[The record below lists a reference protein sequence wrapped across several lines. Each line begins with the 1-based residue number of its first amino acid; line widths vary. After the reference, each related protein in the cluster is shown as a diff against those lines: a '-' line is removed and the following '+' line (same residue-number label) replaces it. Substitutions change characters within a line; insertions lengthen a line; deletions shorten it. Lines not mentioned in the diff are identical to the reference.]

1 MTARTTRW
9 WVRTGDTALTV
20 AAVLGV
26 LCIVLVI
33 AAAFFDVRVMLFST
47 GSMSPTIPAGSAAV
61 VRSIPA
67 SDVAVGDV
75 VTVER
80 AGHLPITHRVTSVSS
95 APDLD
100 VGARVLTMRG
110 DANEADDPFP
120 YAVERVR
127 LVVFAVPGV
136 APLVAAMGSPWV
148 IGTVTVAATAV
159 VVAMFWPRRRRP
171 RTVDEPAVEQPRKA
185 VGVVGPGAAVF
196 AAVFAVVAAVALTV
210 AGATDSASAAG
221 AERVIQGEV
230 IRLVSIESAGMRG
243 LVPGASGVWQVGIS
257 ADAPSPGRI
266 SVRIAAAG
274 DPALGLRY
282 TVEVCPERWSDA
294 GCPDPRVPI
303 VDDPIPL
310 DGEERAL
317 LSMHDREERWLRI
330 RVDMPASAGDAVGTV
345 DLTVRAVGLGDDVA
359 TADGSVLP
367 DTGAPIP
374 WVLAGSGMVLLAVGA
389 LVMAGGRPRAA
400 AARTAPAPRQGERS

>member
-1 MTARTTRW
+1 MTARARRW
-9 WVRTGDTALTV
+9 WVRTGDTALAV

-100 VGARVLTMRG
+100 DGARVLTMRG

-148 IGTVTVAATAV
+148 IGTVTVAATAL

-171 RTVDEPAVEQPRKA
+171 GTVDEQAVDRPRRPA
-185 VGVVGPGAAVF
+185 GVVGSGAAVF
-196 AAVFAVVAAVALTV
+196 AAFALTV
-210 AGATDSASAAG
+210 AGAADSASATG

-230 IRLVSIESAGMRG
+230 IRIVSMETAGMRG
-243 LVPGASGVWQVGIS
+243 LAPGASGVWQVGIS

-310 DGEERAL
+310 DGEERFL

-330 RVDMPASAGDAVGTV
+330 RVHMPVSAGDAVGAV

-367 DTGAPIP
+367 DTGARIP

-389 LVMAGGRPRAA
+389 VVMAGGRPRAA
-400 AARTAPAPRQGERS
+400 AARTAPAPREGERP